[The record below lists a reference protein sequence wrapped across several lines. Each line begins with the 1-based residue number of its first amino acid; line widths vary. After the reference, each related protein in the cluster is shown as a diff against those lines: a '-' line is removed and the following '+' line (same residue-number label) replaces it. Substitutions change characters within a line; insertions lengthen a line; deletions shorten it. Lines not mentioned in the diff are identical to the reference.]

1 MKFIFQNMHEN
12 NRLSVKNCSPVLQF
26 KVYWDY
32 DSTIIKRSRRS
43 GFITSLQ
50 KFWTVFHFFLVH
62 STSRFIDTFSEVTDS
77 GSDTASQQSNF
88 FEISILLEVSG
99 RWYFCNDLSSLCF
112 VRSIT
117 NLSGIPVCSPPVQA
131 VVAMVCEWTFNS
143 SVFSTVSPSMLWPT
157 GQFPYKTT
165 KCIKKYCET
174 IFYDPTHTICCFL

>member
-1 MKFIFQNMHEN
+1 MSPPDKFKLNFKQSCKQKMKLIFQNTHEN
-12 NRLSVKNCSPVLQF
+12 NRLSVKNCSHVLQF
-26 KVYWDY
+26 KVFWDY

-50 KFWTVFHFFLVH
+50 KFWTVFHFFLVY

-99 RWYFCNDLSSLCF
+99 RWYFCKDLTSLGS

-117 NLSGIPVCSPPVQA
+117 NLSGIPFCSPPVQD
-131 VVAMVCEWTFNS
+131 VVAMVCKWTFNS
-143 SVFSTVSPSMLWPT
+143 SVFA
-157 GQFPYKTT
+157 
-165 KCIKKYCET
+165 
-174 IFYDPTHTICCFL
+174 